1 MTNIAVTSTC
11 ANTASSLPKILV
23 PASDLGRQDWQE
35 WRQHLPQLDGLAL
48 VPCGAGSKGKAPIDP
63 TTGRPLD
70 GWQEMAFTPKEIIE
84 MGSVVTCVGVRPGP
98 DSDHLAILDIDGGT
112 AKQVCEEHGCSFDE
126 SIGWSIHRSTSTERL
141 KVAFSIPK
149 AYRHL
154 FADHH
159 GNPIGKAVLTTKQVV
174 YAVGKDGK
182 RITVEPAEQIE
193 LFIGAGQCIVLGD
206 HAESGGYYYW
216 QGTPAEI
223 IEPTA
228 QWWSVITKILSHR
241 RSENQEKTNA
251 YPIETLVH
259 SGPSSPCPVC
269 GRDHSG
275 ACTTFTDGERLRVNC
290 FHGQSFAPPTNL
302 KQGEVLRIADRHW
315 AFCKEF
321 TNSAIGDY
329 SAFVEHQISAKT
341 CTTVQPASSAV
352 PKKKIYK
359 GFANS
364 KYEIKRASGGVCA
377 DVGKITWR
385 LPGFA
390 ATGLTT
396 IAAEPGIGKTILLYH
411 AAEAIQEGGLF
422 LDAVPATQGR
432 VLVVQG
438 DEPETIARRKMA
450 RMGLKANFDILYAP
464 GAIDLDFLLDVINSS
479 AYTCIIV
486 DSLTT
491 VLATA
496 DCNTLDQ
503 SMVDKLYTLNKVATA
518 KDVLVLMT
526 AHLNKPAK
534 DGSGRRRERTQITW
548 ADISGLATLSAAV
561 NDCWGLTKAGDVF
574 SLHCLGKRHV
584 EAGTEWILER
594 DAEDFWW
601 GLKSVTDGLLPL
613 EVLDAKQR
621 ILANLRQDSA
631 MTASDVA
638 AMLDL
643 NVEYARRCLWDLYDD
658 KKLDRVPSPP
668 SGRGRPCIRYCLI

>member
-11 ANTASSLPKILV
+11 ATTASSLPKILV
-23 PASDLGRQDWQE
+23 PASDLGGQDWQE

-48 VPCGAGSKGKAPIDP
+48 LPCGAGSKGKAPIDP

-70 GWQEMAFTPKEIIE
+70 GWQEMAFTPKEIIA

-223 IEPTA
+223 VEPTA

-329 SAFVEHQISAKT
+329 SAFVEHQISEKM

-377 DVGKITWR
+377 DVGKVRNKSISVDSNER
-385 LPGFA
+385 A
-390 ATGLTT
+390 
-396 IAAEPGIGKTILLYH
+396 YH
-411 AAEAIQEGGLF
+411 APEED
-422 LDAVPATQGR
+422 LDRDGSFYHRTGHIDIDGYTQR
-432 VLVVQG
+432 LVRPWSQ
-438 DEPETIARRKMA
+438 RRWRSLQNLDVNSPKYVA
-450 RMGLKANFDILYAP
+450 LRLASLKAASHQSRISAP
-464 GAIDLDFLLDVINSS
+464 TRNPQRHAPKSTQYLL
-479 AYTCIIV
+479 
-486 DSLTT
+486 
-491 VLATA
+491 
-496 DCNTLDQ
+496 Q
-503 SMVDKLYTLNKVATA
+503 RVACR
-518 KDVLVLMT
+518 D
-526 AHLNKPAK
+526 N
-534 DGSGRRRERTQITW
+534 GE
-548 ADISGLATLSAAV
+548 
-561 NDCWGLTKAGDVF
+561 
-574 SLHCLGKRHV
+574 KRH
-584 EAGTEWILER
+584 
-594 DAEDFWW
+594 
-601 GLKSVTDGLLPL
+601 P
-613 EVLDAKQR
+613 
-621 ILANLRQDSA
+621 
-631 MTASDVA
+631 
-638 AMLDL
+638 
-643 NVEYARRCLWDLYDD
+643 
-658 KKLDRVPSPP
+658 
-668 SGRGRPCIRYCLI
+668 RP

>member
-11 ANTASSLPKILV
+11 ATTASSLPKILV
-23 PASDLGRQDWQE
+23 PAGDLGGQDWQE
-35 WRQHLPQLDGLAL
+35 WRQHLPQLKGHAL
-48 VPCGAGSKGKAPIDP
+48 LPCGAGPKQKAPID
-63 TTGRPLD
+63 TNTGRPLV
-70 GWQEMAFTPKEIIE
+70 GWQTMAFTPEEIMA
-84 MGSVVTCVGVRPGP
+84 MGDNVRSVGVRPGP
-98 DSDHLAILDIDGGT
+98 DSANLLFIDIDGST
-112 AKQVCEEHGCSFDE
+112 AKELCAEYGCSFDG

-141 KVAFSIPK
+141 KVAFWVPEK
-149 AYRHL
+149 YRHL
-154 FADHH
+154 LTDKDGH
-159 GNPIGKAVLTTKQVV
+159 PIGKAVRTTKQAV
-174 YAVGKDGK
+174 YTNGADGK
-182 RITVEPAEQIE
+182 RITVEPAEQLE
-193 LFIGAGQCIVLGD
+193 LFYGGGQCIVLGEHSD
-206 HAESGGYYYW
+206 SGGYYYW
-216 QGTPAEI
+216 NGTPATVV
-223 IEPTA
+223 EPTA
-228 QWWSVITKILSHR
+228 QWWLVITSILNQR
-241 RSENQEKTNA
+241 RLEIQATGHT
-251 YPIETLVH
+251 YPAGTVVH
-259 SGPSSPCPVC
+259 SGPLSPCPVC
-269 GRDHSG
+269 GRDHSS
-275 ACTTFTDGERLRVNC
+275 ACTIFTDGGRWRINC
-290 FHGQSFAPPTNL
+290 FHGQTYSPPTNL
-302 KQGEVLRIADRHW
+302 KRGEVLSIANRQW

-321 TNSAIGDY
+321 TNTAIGDY
-329 SAFVEHQISAKT
+329 SAFVEHQVSAKT
-341 CTTVQPASSAV
+341 CTTVQAASTAA
-352 PKKKIYK
+352 PIKKISR
-359 GFANS
+359 GFSSS

-518 KDVLVLMT
+518 KDVLVLMI

-534 DGSGRRRERTQITW
+534 DGNGRRRERTQITW

-561 NDCWGLTKAGDVF
+561 NDCWGLTKVGDVF

-584 EAGTEWILER
+584 DAGTEWILER

-643 NVEYARRCLWDLYDD
+643 NVEYTRRCLWDLYDD
-658 KKLDRVPSPP
+658 KKLGRVPSPP
-668 SGRGRPCIRYCLI
+668 SGRGRPCIRYCLK